1 MTWNVEN
8 LFRPGGMAGVTDP
21 ALYEQ
26 KLEKLA
32 SMIAAHRPDVIGLQE
47 VGDPAALGDLKAKLG
62 TRYPHVLVATHFDAM
77 HAIRVAALLQRGIRP
92 SERDE
97 LTRFVLAVSAMLKAA
112 GRALEQIDLACMYP
126 EVFEVYRVAARRG

>member
-1 MTWNVEN
+1 MRVMTWNVEN

-47 VGDPAALGDLKAKLG
+47 VGDPA
-62 TRYPHVLVATHFDAM
+62 RSATQKQSSEP
-77 HAIRVAALLQRGIRP
+77 AIRTCWLRRISTRCTRSALQR
-92 SERDE
+92 SC
-97 LTRFVLAVSAMLKAA
+97 SA
-112 GRALEQIDLACMYP
+112 GSDRASATS
-126 EVFEVYRVAARRG
+126 